1 MINLE
6 PINQIKLFGLDKY
19 FLELIYLYEKDNFPN
34 KLLLSGIKGSGK
46 STLAFHLINYILS
59 KDEKF
64 NYILNDFQIN
74 PENKSFKTVINQS
87 KTSYG

>member
-6 PINQIKLFGLDKY
+6 PINQIKLYGLDNY
-19 FLELIYLYEKDNFPN
+19 FLELVSLYKKNNFPN

-46 STLAFHLINYILS
+46 STLAFHFINYVLS

-64 NYILNDFQIN
+64 NYSLKDFQIM
-74 PENKSFKTVINQS
+74 KGCQMA
-87 KTSYG
+87 